1 MIGGGSTDKD
11 KGPGKEMARV
21 YNGRRGIIGRAK
33 EREGWSDWESEGRK
47 MERNRQQQ
55 SGALSDEHSRS
66 CMI

>member
-33 EREGWSDWESEGRK
+33 EREGWSDRESERRK
-47 MERNRQQQ
+47 MERN
-55 SGALSDEHSRS
+55 SRVEL
-66 CMI
+66 

>member
-33 EREGWSDWESEGRK
+33 EREGGQTGKVKE
-47 MERNRQQQ
+47 ERWREIG
-55 SGALSDEHSRS
+55 SSRVEL
-66 CMI
+66 